1 MVKVNSKQLDLELLK
16 LHSGEE
22 FIISHN
28 DEDFYMKI
36 SLKEDSNRL
45 TVHTNGAID
54 YTVKTTPVYQRS
66 TCASKIDAH
75 SIYLDD
81 RTLHKTTDPK
91 FNTAWLIGTK
101 ERHYVNDYSEIV
113 KIIQNILNVEDQKV
127 FYWGSS
133 DGGTAAL
140 KLATLHKSSTAIA
153 NNPQTNILT
162 DTPRRRNAIF
172 RNVFHDLSEEEA
184 IATYYHRLTVA
195 AFMKYHNH
203 VPRIFYIQNNAYE
216 PDLTKQ
222 YNPFINELKELEL
235 EIDHKLTVWLYHDTE
250 RGHGP
255 LLPEKTLE
263 YLHTIMDFKHL

>member
-1 MVKVNSKQLDLELLK
+1 MVKVNSTEINLDFLK
-16 LHSGEE
+16 AHNGDE
-22 FIISHN
+22 FIITHN
-28 DEDFYMKI
+28 DEHFYMKI
-36 SLKEDSNRL
+36 SVKEDSKRL

-54 YTVKTTPVYQRS
+54 YTVKTPPVYQRS
-66 TCASKIDAH
+66 TWAKKIDAN

-101 ERHYVNDYSEIV
+101 DRHYVNDYSEIV
-113 KIIQNILNVEDQKV
+113 KIIQNVIGIEDEQV

-133 DGGTAAL
+133 AGGTAAL

-162 DTPRRRNAIF
+162 DNPRRRDAIF
-172 RNVFHDLSEEEA
+172 RNVFHGIHEEEV
-184 IATYYHRLTVA
+184 IEKYYHRLTVA

-203 VPRIFYIQNNAYE
+203 VPRIFYIQNNAFE

-222 YNPFINELKELEL
+222 YYPFIKELNEFHL
-235 EIDHKLTVWLYHDTE
+235 EIDHKLTVWFYHDTE

-255 LLPEKTLE
+255 LLPDKTLE